1 MAKKGG
7 LPWTLAKGQDNF
19 CPISELIS
27 KDIDPYAVE
36 LEMKVNGQT
45 RQKDFAGNMHFKI
58 DELIAYISQYVKL
71 EEGDLLLTGTPDGVG
86 GVTSGD
92 KV

>member
-1 MAKKGG
+1 
-7 LPWTLAKGQDNF
+7 
-19 CPISELIS
+19 
-27 KDIDPYAVE
+27 
-36 LEMKVNGQT
+36 MKVNGQT

-86 GVTSGD
+86 GVTAGD
-92 KV
+92 KVQAFGRIKGDIVAKLEFQVTV